1 MATYKEPAILSAIE
15 VAARRLGYQLRPKQE
30 EAIVSFV
37 SGRDALPTGSGKSL
51 VFCCGPSTLYSRL
64 RFVDIA
70 SVRHS
75 HHASAAI
82 ARARTTV

>member
-37 SGRDALPTGSGKSL
+37 SGRDVFVSLPTGSGNKTHDGFFL
-51 VFCCGPSTLYSRL
+51 FRP
-64 RFVDIA
+64 
-70 SVRHS
+70 
-75 HHASAAI
+75 
-82 ARARTTV
+82 